1 MFQPF
6 EGTPNYPELERSVLQ
21 LWDEQGTFDKL
32 RAQTANGEPW
42 RFQDGPITANNPMG
56 VHHAWGRTYKDIF
69 QRFYAMNGRK
79 LRWQNGFDCQGL
91 WVEVEVEKALGFKGK
106 PDILAF
112 GMENFSRACRE
123 RVEKFADVIIGQS
136 KRLGLWMDWER
147 SYYTFDDSN
156 IEHIWLFL
164 KKCHEEGWLA
174 QDYRVMPWCPRC
186 ETSLSQHESADSYKD
201 ITHKSVFVKFPI
213 KINANVPGRWKN
225 LLQGAFFAVWTTTP
239 WTLTANTAIAI
250 NPELDYV
257 LTEDVDGVRLV
268 RSAGCGWVEKGTPS
282 YITPTGG
289 FDNDNWSADEPFAFH
304 TVLTNSFKGQ
314 VLLDLELG
322 YEGPFDDL
330 SVQNNIQRRLVAW
343 DEVSANEGTGIV
355 HIAPGC
361 GAEDF
366 ELGKRDQLGFI
377 VPVNHAAR
385 FVHGT
390 GVLEGLHA
398 LDDVD
403 TVIEELT
410 KRGRF
415 YKQLRYKHSYP
426 HCWRCSH
433 ELIFNAVQEW
443 FIKADAGERPA
454 RERLRTAAKTVEWIP
469 DYAGKN
475 MDAWL
480 QNMGDWCISR
490 KRFWGLP
497 LPFYLDRET
506 GEVEVIGSRAE
517 LRERAV
523 DPAMVDA
530 LPELHRPWIDSI
542 EIRSRDGLRVL
553 ERVPEVGDA
562 WLDAGIVPFSTV
574 GYNGAADLR
583 MLNDDTSQEKT
594 RDFERVLQQVNARAY
609 VESSQEYDEDFD
621 AEIDSMLGLLRPANA
636 PKANAPNWQPADFIT
651 EMREQVRLWFFSMLF
666 MSVALEDRAPYKTAM
681 VYETMLDQDGER
693 ISKTKKNGVPYD
705 EAVETVGA
713 DPMRWTFCSNPLN
726 KDIRFGYAPI
736 HESARKLLTLW
747 NVYGFFVNYANLDKP
762 ELASVRARHASPVQ
776 HANILD
782 RWILARLQTL
792 IADVTSAIEGVRPS
806 DVTRSVEE
814 FVDELSNWYV
824 RRSRRRFWKKNEA
837 EGGDDDK
844 LSAYQTLHRV
854 LVTLTQL
861 IAPVIPFTAETMYQN
876 LKSPLNDAPESVHLC
891 SWPQVDES
899 LKNDELIREVEG
911 VLQCVSLGHA
921 ARKESGVKVR
931 QPLSRVLIQAP
942 SNEAR
947 TWITNWR
954 ETILDELNVK
964 EIELLD
970 DAGALVEYSLKA
982 NLPKL
987 GKKLGK
993 QMGAAR
999 QAFEGAS
1006 LEDARRIGEAAKN
1019 GESFTLR
1026 IGDEEMTFAPD
1037 EVLVQTHQKGG
1048 YSFAQDNG
1056 WAVALDTTLNEDLIE
1071 EGLARDFVRAIQQ
1084 ARKDSGLEISDRIA
1098 ILLVEPSNESAMP
1111 RVFENWGDY
1120 IQSETL
1126 ADELRLVA
1134 ADYPELGEAK
1144 VGEET
1149 VRFRVEK
1156 MPTGELT
1163 F

>member
-1 MFQPF
+1 MKCRRPQRFSSNRVLERPPTFMFQPF
-6 EGTPNYPELERSVLQ
+6 EGTPNYPELEHSVLQ
-21 LWDEQGTFDKL
+21 LWDEQGTFDQL

-91 WVEVEVEKALGFKGK
+91 WVEVEVEKSLGFNGK

-123 RVEKFADVIIGQS
+123 RVDTFANVIIEQS

-186 ETSLSQHESADSYKD
+186 ETSLSQHESADSYKET
-201 ITHKSVFVKFPI
+201 THKSVYVKFPVNYVGFGNPPHI
-213 KINANVPGRWKN
+213 QVQDNPFENMLAS
-225 LLQGAFFAVWTTTP
+225 AFFLVWTTTP
-239 WTLTANTAIAI
+239 WTLVANVALAV
-250 NPELDYV
+250 NPLLTYV
-257 LTEDVDGVRLV
+257 AVDV
-268 RSAGCGWVEKGTPS
+268 E
-282 YITPTGG
+282 
-289 FDNDNWSADEPFAFH
+289 NDNATERFILAEGTLPTALKSGAKYKVVERFPGSQLVGSTYIGPF
-304 TVLTNSFKGQ
+304 Q
-314 VLLDLELG
+314 DLE
-322 YEGPFDDL
+322 
-330 SVQNNIQRRLVAW
+330 IQQRKDPQSSFRDPLRIVVEWA
-343 DEVSANEGTGIV
+343 DVKETEGTGIV
-355 HIAPGC
+355 HIAPSC

-366 ELGKRDQLGFI
+366 ELVGQTHGFI

-385 FVHGT
+385 FVAGT
-390 GVLEGLHA
+390 GELEGLHA
-398 LDDVD
+398 LEDVD
-403 TVIEELT
+403 TVLKELQE
-410 KRGRF
+410 KRQPYPSPDEYKFVPF
-415 YKQLRYKHSYP
+415 YRRQMYPHSYP

-454 RERLRTAAKTVEWIP
+454 RERLRIAARTVKWIP
-469 DYAGKN
+469 DYAGLR
-475 MDAWL
+475 MDDWL
-480 QNMGDWCISR
+480 SKMGDWCISR

-506 GEVEVIGSRAE
+506 GEVEVIGSRQE

-530 LPELHRPWIDSI
+530 LPELHRPWIDGI

-574 GYNGAADLR
+574 GFNGATDLR
-583 MLNDDTSQEKT
+583 MPEQRIDGE
-594 RDFERVLQQVNARAY
+594 NA
-609 VESSQEYDEDFD
+609 
-621 AEIDSMLGLLRPANA
+621 
-636 PKANAPNWQPADFIT
+636 WQPADFIT

-681 VYETMLDQDGER
+681 VYETMLDQEGER

-726 KDIRFGYAPI
+726 KDIRFGYSPI

-747 NVYGFFVNYANLDKP
+747 NVYGFFVKYANLDKP
-762 ELASVRARHASPVQ
+762 DLTIEYSKP
-776 HANILD
+776 ANILD
-782 RWILARLQTL
+782 KWILARLQTL
-792 IADVTSAIEGVRPS
+792 IADVTSAVEQVRPS

-837 EGGDDDK
+837 EGGDEDK
-844 LSAYQTLHRV
+844 ISAYQTLHRV

-861 IAPVIPFTAETMYQN
+861 VAPVIPFTAETMYQN
-876 LKSPLNDAPESVHLC
+876 LKTSMAEAPQSVHLC
-891 SWPQVDES
+891 AWPQVDAM
-899 LKNDELIREVEG
+899 LKNDELTREVES
-911 VLQCVSLGHA
+911 VLSCVSLGHK
-921 ARKESGVKVR
+921 ARKESEIKVR
-931 QPLSRVLIQAP
+931 QPLRRVLIQAP
-942 SNEAR
+942 TNEAR
-947 TWITNWR
+947 VWIANWR

-1006 LEDARRIGEAAKN
+1006 PEDARRIGEASKK
-1019 GESFTLR
+1019 GESFTLVV
-1026 IGDEEMTFAPD
+1026 GGEEMTFAGD
-1037 EVLVQTHQKGG
+1037 EVLVQSHQKGG
-1048 YSFAQDNG
+1048 YSFAQENG
-1056 WAVALDTTLNEDLIE
+1056 WAVALDTTLDEKLIE

-1098 ILLVEPSNESAMP
+1098 ILLVEPSDESAMP
-1111 RVFENWGDY
+1111 QVFENWGDY
-1120 IQSETL
+1120 VQSETL

-1134 ADYPELGEAK
+1134 DDYPELLDAK
-1144 VGEET
+1144 VGDET

-1156 MPTGELT
+1156 MPDEAIT

>member
-6 EGTPNYPELERSVLQ
+6 EGTPNYPELEHSVLK
-21 LWDEQGTFDKL
+21 LWDEQNTFDQL
-32 RAQTANGEPW
+32 RAQTADGEPW

-91 WVEVEVEKALGFKGK
+91 WVEVEVEKSLGFNGK

-123 RVEKFADVIIGQS
+123 RVEEFAAVITEQS

-201 ITHKSVFVKFPI
+201 ITHRSVYVKLPI
-213 KINANVPGRWKN
+213 LDSSISADSPIQSGDSF
-225 LLQGAFFAVWTTTP
+225 LVWTTTP
-239 WTLTANTAIAI
+239 WTLTANVAVAI
-250 NPELDYV
+250 NPELTYVRAESDGEVFLLSRETAKSALKPDYRV
-257 LTEDVDGVRLV
+257 LDEVSGQDLV
-268 RSAGCGWVEKGTPS
+268 GLQYS
-282 YITPTGG
+282 
-289 FDNDNWSADEPFAFH
+289 
-304 TVLTNSFKGQ
+304 
-314 VLLDLELG
+314 
-322 YEGPFDDL
+322 GPFDDIAL
-330 SVQNNIQRRLVAW
+330 QQEAQSKSPRHAVAW
-343 DEVSANEGTGIV
+343 EDVGEAEGTGIV

-366 ELGKRDQLGFI
+366 ELGKREGLGFI

-390 GVLEGLHA
+390 GALEGLHA
-398 LDDVD
+398 LDDVE
-403 TVIEELT
+403 TVFAELE
-410 KRGRF
+410 KRGRL
-415 YKQLRYKHSYP
+415 YRIQKYKHSYP

-454 RERLRTAAKTVEWIP
+454 RERLRHAAKTVEWIP
-469 DYAGKN
+469 DYAGKR
-475 MDAWL
+475 MDDWL
-480 QNMGDWCISR
+480 CNMGDWCISR

-497 LPFYLDRET
+497 LPFYIDRET

-530 LPELHRPWIDSI
+530 LPELHRPWIDGI

-574 GYNGAADLR
+574 GFNGATDLR
-583 MLNDDTSQEKT
+583 MPEQRIDGE
-594 RDFERVLQQVNARAY
+594 NA
-609 VESSQEYDEDFD
+609 
-621 AEIDSMLGLLRPANA
+621 
-636 PKANAPNWQPADFIT
+636 WQPADFIT

-681 VYETMLDQDGER
+681 VYETMLDQEGER
-693 ISKTKKNGVPYD
+693 ISKTRKNGVPYD

-726 KDIRFGYAPI
+726 KDIRFGYSPI

-762 ELASVRARHASPVQ
+762 DLTIEYSKP
-776 HANILD
+776 ANILD
-782 RWILARLQTL
+782 KWILARLQTL
-792 IADVTSAIEGVRPS
+792 IADVTSAIEQVRPS

-837 EGGDDDK
+837 EGGDEDK
-844 LSAYQTLHRV
+844 ISAYQTLHRV

-861 IAPVIPFTAETMYQN
+861 VAPVIPFTAETMYQN
-876 LKSPLNDAPESVHLC
+876 LKNSMAQAPQSVHLC
-891 SWPQVDES
+891 AWPQVDEA
-899 LKNDELIREVEG
+899 LKNDELTREVEG
-911 VLQCVSLGHA
+911 VLSCVSLGHK
-921 ARKESGVKVR
+921 ARKESEIKVR
-931 QPLSRVLIQAP
+931 QPLRRVLIQAP
-942 SNEAR
+942 TNEAR
-947 TWITNWR
+947 QWIGNWR

-1006 LEDARRIGEAAKN
+1006 AEDARRIGEASKN
-1019 GESFTLR
+1019 GESFTLVV
-1026 IGDEEMTFAPD
+1026 GGEEMTFAWD

-1048 YSFAQDNG
+1048 YSFAQENG
-1056 WAVALDTTLNEDLIE
+1056 WAVALDTTLDEKLIE
-1071 EGLARDFVRAIQQ
+1071 EGLGRDFVRAIQQ

-1098 ILLVEPSNESAMP
+1098 ILLVEPSDESTMP
-1111 RVFENWGDY
+1111 QVFENWGDY
-1120 IQSETL
+1120 VQSETL

-1134 ADYPELGEAK
+1134 NDYPELLDAK
-1144 VGEET
+1144 VGDEI

-1156 MPTGELT
+1156 MPDQDLT

>member
-1 MFQPF
+1 MKCRRPQRFSSNRVLERPPTFMFQPF
-6 EGTPNYPELERSVLQ
+6 EGTPNYPELEHSVLQ
-21 LWDEQGTFDKL
+21 LWDEQGTFDQL

-91 WVEVEVEKALGFKGK
+91 WVEVEVEKSLGFNGK

-123 RVEKFADVIIGQS
+123 RVETFAAVIIEQS

-164 KKCHEEGWLA
+164 KKCHQEGWLA

-186 ETSLSQHESADSYKD
+186 ETSLSQHESADSYKE
-201 ITHKSVFVKFPI
+201 ITHRSVYVKFPVLDTI
-213 KINANVPGRWKN
+213 PGFDSPSIFSETS
-225 LLQGAFFAVWTTTP
+225 LQRKPVHFLVWTTTP
-239 WTLTANTAIAI
+239 WTLAANVAVAI
-250 NPELDYV
+250 NPELTYQII
-257 LTEDVDGVRLV
+257 EDVNGEVVIVSENAKGAIRKNRSQPYNQDDENNPVNQRAVSAEHGEYSLV
-268 RSAGCGWVEKGTPS
+268 N
-282 YITPTGG
+282 YIANIPG
-289 FDNDNWSADEPFAFH
+289 
-304 TVLTNSFKGQ
+304 K
-314 VLLDLELG
+314 DLIGLR
-322 YEGPFDDL
+322 YSGPFDDISL
-330 SVQNNIQRRLVAW
+330 QQEMQEKTPRHSVAW
-343 DEVSANEGTGIV
+343 EDVKDDEGTGIV

-366 ELGKRDQLGFI
+366 ELGKREGLGFI

-390 GVLEGLHA
+390 GALEGLHA
-398 LDDVD
+398 LDDVE
-403 TVIEELT
+403 TVFAELE
-410 KRGRF
+410 KRGRL
-415 YKQLRYKHSYP
+415 YRIQKYKHSYP

-454 RERLRTAAKTVEWIP
+454 RERLRIAARTVEWIP
-469 DYAGKN
+469 DYAGLR
-475 MDAWL
+475 MDDWL
-480 QNMGDWCISR
+480 SKMGDWCISR

-530 LPELHRPWIDSI
+530 LPELHRPWIDGI

-574 GYNGAADLR
+574 GYNGATDLR
-583 MLNDDTSQEKT
+583 MPEQRIDGE
-594 RDFERVLQQVNARAY
+594 NA
-609 VESSQEYDEDFD
+609 
-621 AEIDSMLGLLRPANA
+621 
-636 PKANAPNWQPADFIT
+636 WQPADFIT

-681 VYETMLDQDGER
+681 VYETMLDQEGER
-693 ISKTKKNGVPYD
+693 ISKTRKNGVPYD

-726 KDIRFGYAPI
+726 KDIRFGYSPI

-762 ELASVRARHASPVQ
+762 DLTIEYSKP
-776 HANILD
+776 ANILD
-782 RWILARLQTL
+782 KWILARLQTL
-792 IADVTSAIEGVRPS
+792 IADVTSAIEQVRPS

-837 EGGDDDK
+837 EGGDEDK
-844 LSAYQTLHRV
+844 ISAYQTLHRV

-861 IAPVIPFTAETMYQN
+861 VAPVIPFTAETIYQN
-876 LKSPLNDAPESVHLC
+876 LKTSMAEAPQSVHLC
-891 SWPQVDES
+891 AWPQVDAM
-899 LKNDELIREVEG
+899 LKNDELTREVEG
-911 VLQCVSLGHA
+911 VLSCVSLGHK
-921 ARKESGVKVR
+921 ARKESEIKVR
-931 QPLSRVLIQAP
+931 QPLRRVLIQAP
-942 SNEAR
+942 TNEAR
-947 TWITNWR
+947 QWIGNWR

-987 GKKLGK
+987 GKKLGQ

-1006 LEDARRIGEAAKN
+1006 PEDARRIGEASKK
-1019 GESFTLR
+1019 GESFTLVV
-1026 IGDEEMTFAPD
+1026 GGEEMTFAGD
-1037 EVLVQTHQKGG
+1037 EVLVQAHQKGG
-1048 YSFAQDNG
+1048 YSFAQENG
-1056 WAVALDTTLNEDLIE
+1056 WAVALDTTLDEKLIE

-1098 ILLVEPSNESAMP
+1098 ILLVEPSDESAMP
-1111 RVFENWGDY
+1111 QVFENWGDY
-1120 IQSETL
+1120 VQSETL

-1134 ADYPELGEAK
+1134 EDYPELLDAK
-1144 VGEET
+1144 VGDET

-1156 MPTGELT
+1156 MPDEAIT